1 MKVRIYTHTKT
12 KKENGVCIY
21 VIEAPEKPASENN
34 PTTKA
39 GRITET
45 NKNEAEVTC
54 LLRALQRLR
63 GSSDV
68 EIHTESGYVAAELAM
83 IGTHRERGFKT
94 LKGRRIRYAY
104 IWEQIADILDRQS
117 DFSVYTDTGNEWTE
131 WMKEEAERKMTV

>member
-1 MKVRIYTHTKT
+1 M
-12 KKENGVCIY
+12 
-21 VIEAPEKPASENN
+21 
-34 PTTKA
+34 
-39 GRITET
+39 
-45 NKNEAEVTC
+45 
-54 LLRALQRLR
+54 LRALQRLR

-104 IWEQIADILDRQS
+104 IWEQIADILGRQS